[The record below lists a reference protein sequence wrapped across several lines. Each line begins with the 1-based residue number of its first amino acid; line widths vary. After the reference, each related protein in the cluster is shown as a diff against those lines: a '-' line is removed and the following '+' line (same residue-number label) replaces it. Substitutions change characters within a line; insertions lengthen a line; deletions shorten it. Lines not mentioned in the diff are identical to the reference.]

1 MSFRLLALCLVL
13 AACSDEAS
21 RPTPP
26 ECHERLAVV
35 ATAEANVERL
45 TTEARQALGEEANA
59 LAWSEVELARLKLY
73 RARAAAHGCP

>member
-1 MSFRLLALCLVL
+1 MNLRLLALCLVL
-13 AACSDEAS
+13 SACSDEAS

-26 ECHERLAVV
+26 ECHERLVAV
-35 ATAEANVERL
+35 AAAEADVERL

-73 RARAAAHGCP
+73 RARASARGCP